1 MRKHFLLLFLMA
13 ILPLAGWAATGDPV
27 AKTGLVY
34 TASSTGQQLIIGG
47 TVSGQTYYYAVV
59 ADGTPKPTEITA
71 YDDEVPTAINAGDYD
86 IWWFSVT
93 SGSSATA
100 EKVATAQKID
110 ASIAPLKI
118 LINAKDPAEQPYG
131 SNYAVLA
138 AGNTFYVDANAS
150 TTPATGYTK
159 LEDATT
165 AGVTVTIVPSFKDWP
180 TTKPVNWTTGATPTV
195 TTYDFA
201 IEGYTNNSNYAVE
214 IPVAKSTG
222 KITITQAA
230 LTITPEWNDATK
242 TTAEYGEALPGW
254 HASYDGLIAAE
265 NANDGTTSPAAPK
278 AGVLGGTLDYT
289 LKNSGLVNY
298 WTEGTFNNH
307 GEVVGDADTYAITPT
322 GLTSKNYN
330 INFTPINLVVK
341 PKVLTTEMIQQV
353 CAAPKVYNG
362 LDQQA
367 TDDDVIVKVGEKT
380 LAKTTDY
387 TFVTKKEDGT
397 ALDESKAIAAA
408 TYKVIITG
416 NRNYSGEVSKTF
428 VISKRALAIY
438 SGSEDTSVELSSTY
452 GDDEATVA
460 NNVKNKY
467 YFRNLVADD
476 ENTDGTPK
484 TGVIATGVKFKAE
497 MTGKNAGEYP
507 ITVKAYKEVSES
519 EVDVDDDEIAEN
531 YVATYV
537 NGGVWTIKQFPVQ
550 YTLKTQTFTNGRAN
564 ELVDAGDAGLQITE
578 DNYSTY
584 FEAAPELKN
593 SDVIDTYPKVKYNS
607 TTKKIEVV
615 AGTTFTFKHNEG
627 TTDAPNYVNVS
638 ANYEVK
644 TIAPKAVTALAGQL
658 IVSVNNQ
665 KAVYGD
671 AAKTLTVLVTGGT
684 AEVNAAAKA
693 YFEGEGVLVRATAG
707 KKKVGGTEVDVTY
720 PNVGVYAI
728 TAPEYDATQL
738 PADYTI
744 TVIDG
749 KYTIEQ
755 RELKTITA
763 KTQTLTV
770 AKAAADAVVSNL
782 AAPSATTIEFALA
795 ENDTYKLT
803 DNDRRLLYSE
813 LGWKMKTGYTSP
825 SGAGTFEKAIE
836 VKLPTNGLTNFKV
849 TGDAWMKAANLIV
862 IANATAVTVDRNQVD
877 DAETDDDEGFFAT
890 YIAPNNGKVGTI
902 TFTNERLLKPQ
913 VWTAMVLPFDIT
925 VAKLSAALGYA
936 VVNTLAA
943 DATAENV
950 KFELNMGTLAAN
962 TPFLVKTSEE
972 VDMNN
977 VEFKEVVIKAPASAD
992 AAVVGNDAVKFHGVY
1007 NEITR
1012 AFTANEWITANNKWY
1027 GNYKFG
1033 MKPLAA
1039 YVEIIG
1045 STTNAP
1051 VFTVQ
1056 DENGYTTAISAIK
1069 ADGTALEADGWYTLN
1084 GVKLQGAP
1092 VEKGV
1097 YVRNGKKVVIK

>member
-1 MRKHFLLLFLMA
+1 MRKHFLILMLMA
-13 ILPLAGWAATGDPV
+13 LLPLAGWAASGDPV
-27 AKTGLVY
+27 KNPDLVY
-34 TASSTGQQLIIGG
+34 SASSTGQQLIITGS
-47 TVSGQTYYYAVV
+47 VSGKTYYYASVP
-59 ADGTPKPTEITA
+59 DGTPQPTEISA
-71 YDDEVPTAINAGDYD
+71 YTTEVPKAINAGDYD
-86 IWWFSVT
+86 IWWFAITT
-93 SGSSATA
+93 SSSPTA
-100 EKVATAQKID
+100 ENVAAAQKID

-118 LINAKDPAEQPYG
+118 LINAKDPANQTYG
-131 SNYAVLA
+131 TNYATLA
-138 AGNTFYVDANAS
+138 AGSTFYVDANAS
-150 TTPATGYTK
+150 TTPATGYTT
-159 LEDATT
+159 LADATT
-165 AGVTVTIVPSFKDWP
+165 AGVTVTIVPSFKGWL
-180 TTKPVNWTTGATPTV
+180 TTQPVKYKGTNVDSYEFT
-195 TTYDFA
+195 

-222 KITITQAA
+222 KIKITQAT
-230 LTITPEWNDATK
+230 LTIKPEWDDATK
-242 TTAEYGEALPGW
+242 TTAEYGEALPSW

-307 GEVVGDADTYAITPT
+307 GAVVGDADTYAITPT

-362 LDQQA
+362 EDQQA

-387 TFVTKKEDGT
+387 TYVTKDENGDPLGT
-397 ALDESKAIAAA
+397 TGAINAG
-408 TYKVIITG
+408 TYKVTITG

-452 GDDEATVA
+452 GDAEATVA
-460 NNVKNKY
+460 DNVKTKY

-476 ENTDGTPK
+476 EDTEGTPK
-484 TGVIATGVKFKAE
+484 TGVIADGVKFKAE

-507 ITVKAYKEVSES
+507 ITVKAYKMVSTD
-519 EVDVDDDEIAEN
+519 EVDVDDDEIAAN

-550 YTLKTQTFTNGRAN
+550 YTLKAQTFTNGRAN
-564 ELVDAGDAGLQITE
+564 ELVDAGDAGLQITK
-578 DNYSTY
+578 DNYETY
-584 FEAAPELKN
+584 FETAPELKN

-615 AGTTFTFKHNEG
+615 AGTTFTYKHNEG
-627 TTDAPNYVNVS
+627 TTEAPNYVDVS
-638 ANYEVK
+638 ANYKVK
-644 TIAPKAVTALAGQL
+644 AIAPKAVTALAGQL

-684 AEVNAAAKA
+684 AQVNAAAKA

-707 KKKVGGTEVDVTY
+707 KKKVGGAEVDVTY

-770 AKAAADAVVSNL
+770 DKAATGVVLSNL

-813 LGWKMKTGYTSP
+813 LGWKMKDGYTSP

-862 IANATAVTVDRNQVD
+862 IANAIEVTVDRNKVD
-877 DAETDDDEGFFAT
+877 DAATADVDEGFFAY
-890 YIAPNNGKVGTI
+890 YIAQNNGRVGTI
-902 TFTNERLLKPQ
+902 KFTNERLLKPQ

-977 VEFKEVVIKAPASAD
+977 VVFEEVVVKAPASAD

-1012 AFTANEWITANNKWY
+1012 AFTAKEWITANNKWW
-1027 GNYKFG
+1027 GSYKHG